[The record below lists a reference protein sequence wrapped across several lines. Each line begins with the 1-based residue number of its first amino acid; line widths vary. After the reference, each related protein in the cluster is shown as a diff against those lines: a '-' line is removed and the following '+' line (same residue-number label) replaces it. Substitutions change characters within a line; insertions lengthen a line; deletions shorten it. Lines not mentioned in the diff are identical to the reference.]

1 VLRHCRWG
9 CSHVVGNSPD
19 LAPLTEIQEK
29 VNVLYIINA
38 SHEMEAGFPD
48 SSSQTAIL
56 YILLVLFSPL
66 ISTVKSFSAKKKPT
80 KQTKGGVKLY
90 FRRLYKA
97 AQLAHLTQLLQV
109 HFFCL
114 CFPLYIGLWIP
125 VEISLHAQQ
134 KHPFHSRSEKY
145 KRGTEQRN
153 LITRGY

>member
-1 VLRHCRWG
+1 MLRHCRWG

-66 ISTVKSFSAKKKPT
+66 ISTVKSFSAKT
-80 KQTKGGVKLY
+80 NKQTKSGVKLY

-114 CFPLYIGLWIP
+114 CFPLYIGGL
-125 VEISLHAQQ
+125 
-134 KHPFHSRSEKY
+134 
-145 KRGTEQRN
+145 
-153 LITRGY
+153 

>member
-1 VLRHCRWG
+1 MLRHCRWG

-109 HFFCL
+109 HFFL
-114 CFPLYIGLWIP
+114 LVFST
-125 VEISLHAQQ
+125 VHRRSLN
-134 KHPFHSRSEKY
+134 PC
-145 KRGTEQRN
+145 
-153 LITRGY
+153 